1 MNKILAFVAA
11 TLLTASAA
19 VAQQIG
25 VVDSQR
31 VTQSYYKFQ
40 TDSRSWQQEE
50 SYLVSQKQAVQE
62 RIGVLIRERDAALQ
76 DAENPALSA
85 DRVEAARALASAKE
99 REAMQNQQNFEA
111 QVSNFQARVQQSQNL
126 LAAEINDAIDA
137 VAKLN
142 NLDVVL
148 NSQIAPYAKID
159 ITEQVI
165 ETLNKNQPAPAAAP
179 AAASA
184 AQ

>member
-1 MNKILAFVAA
+1 
-11 TLLTASAA
+11 
-19 VAQQIG
+19 
-25 VVDSQR
+25 
-31 VTQSYYKFQ
+31 
-40 TDSRSWQQEE
+40 
-50 SYLVSQKQAVQE
+50 
-62 RIGVLIRERDAALQ
+62 
-76 DAENPALSA
+76 
-85 DRVEAARALASAKE
+85 LASAKE